1 MPEAM
6 RNRDCRKEPKIST
19 RRDQRAYDHCD
30 RGCHSCTSLK
40 SRTDNQDCDG
50 LSVGDLLP
58 QSQKINNDIVGKGSE
73 IKKINND
80 IVGKG
85 SEIKKIN
92 NDIVGKGS
100 EIKKINNDIVGKGS
114 EIKKI
119 NTDIVGKGSEIK
131 KINNDIVD
139 KGSEIKK
146 INTDIVGKGSEI
158 KKINTDIVG
167 KGSEINDLSRVCFRE
182 LIHHHH
188 HQVPD
193 LEQTLATM
201 PLQTSLSSDNFKK
214 FKPLLC
220 PPVAELQRLSR
231 NVIRCLPLSRLP
243 STLPV
248 KDKNSKP
255 LRLHTCPKNSICLFL
270 IVFNSDL

>member
-1 MPEAM
+1 MHYLLFPCM
-6 RNRDCRKEPKIST
+6 L
-19 RRDQRAYDHCD
+19 
-30 RGCHSCTSLK
+30 HSFCVR
-40 SRTDNQDCDG
+40 SRSGG
-50 LSVGDLLP
+50 LWGHEHL
-58 QSQKINNDIVGKGSE
+58 SE
-73 IKKINND
+73 ILI
-80 IVGKG
+80 
-85 SEIKKIN
+85 SE
-92 NDIVGKGS
+92 VM
-100 EIKKINNDIVGKGS
+100 
-114 EIKKI
+114 
-119 NTDIVGKGSEIK
+119 T
-131 KINNDIVD
+131 
-139 KGSEIKK
+139 
-146 INTDIVGKGSEI
+146 
-158 KKINTDIVG
+158 
-167 KGSEINDLSRVCFRE
+167 RE
-182 LIHHHH
+182 RERFFNHHHHH

>member
-1 MPEAM
+1 MFYSNQVQICCDHDFPADLVGLCFGWTMGSFINAIE
-6 RNRDCRKEPKIST
+6 NEIS
-19 RRDQRAYDHCD
+19 
-30 RGCHSCTSLK
+30 GFS
-40 SRTDNQDCDG
+40 
-50 LSVGDLLP
+50 
-58 QSQKINNDIVGKGSE
+58 
-73 IKKINND
+73 
-80 IVGKG
+80 
-85 SEIKKIN
+85 
-92 NDIVGKGS
+92 
-100 EIKKINNDIVGKGS
+100 
-114 EIKKI
+114 
-119 NTDIVGKGSEIK
+119 
-131 KINNDIVD
+131 
-139 KGSEIKK
+139 
-146 INTDIVGKGSEI
+146 
-158 KKINTDIVG
+158 
-167 KGSEINDLSRVCFRE
+167 
-182 LIHHHH
+182 HH

>member
-1 MPEAM
+1 METEVNKTQSGFRKGRGTRDHIFNL
-6 RNRDCRKEPKIST
+6 RNIIEK
-19 RRDQRAYDHCD
+19 
-30 RGCHSCTSLK
+30 
-40 SRTDNQDCDG
+40 
-50 LSVGDLLP
+50 
-58 QSQKINNDIVGKGSE
+58 
-73 IKKINND
+73 
-80 IVGKG
+80 
-85 SEIKKIN
+85 
-92 NDIVGKGS
+92 
-100 EIKKINNDIVGKGS
+100 
-114 EIKKI
+114 
-119 NTDIVGKGSEIK
+119 
-131 KINNDIVD
+131 
-139 KGSEIKK
+139 
-146 INTDIVGKGSEI
+146 
-158 KKINTDIVG
+158 
-167 KGSEINDLSRVCFRE
+167 FRE
-182 LIHHHH
+182 IDEDLHICYIDYSKAFDCVIHKHLWKTLRDMGIHNHHHHHH

>member
-1 MPEAM
+1 MS
-6 RNRDCRKEPKIST
+6 R
-19 RRDQRAYDHCD
+19 
-30 RGCHSCTSLK
+30 TSLFILFIDK
-40 SRTDNQDCDG
+40 PTVYVWYWSQQFCSKPPNTCNSLLKRIKNKVTI
-50 LSVGDLLP
+50 DLTKRLP
-58 QSQKINNDIVGKGSE
+58 
-73 IKKINND
+73 
-80 IVGKG
+80 
-85 SEIKKIN
+85 
-92 NDIVGKGS
+92 
-100 EIKKINNDIVGKGS
+100 
-114 EIKKI
+114 
-119 NTDIVGKGSEIK
+119 
-131 KINNDIVD
+131 
-139 KGSEIKK
+139 
-146 INTDIVGKGSEI
+146 
-158 KKINTDIVG
+158 
-167 KGSEINDLSRVCFRE
+167 
-182 LIHHHH
+182 HHH

-201 PLQTSLSSDNFKK
+201 PLQTSLSLDNFKK

>member
-1 MPEAM
+1 MLGLNSSSSSPSAPYPLPLL
-6 RNRDCRKEPKIST
+6 KEL
-19 RRDQRAYDHCD
+19 
-30 RGCHSCTSLK
+30 CHMII
-40 SRTDNQDCDG
+40 Q
-50 LSVGDLLP
+50 LLYNV
-58 QSQKINNDIVGKGSE
+58 SQVGKSP
-73 IKKINND
+73 NAVPN
-80 IVGKG
+80 
-85 SEIKKIN
+85 
-92 NDIVGKGS
+92 
-100 EIKKINNDIVGKGS
+100 
-114 EIKKI
+114 
-119 NTDIVGKGSEIK
+119 
-131 KINNDIVD
+131 
-139 KGSEIKK
+139 
-146 INTDIVGKGSEI
+146 
-158 KKINTDIVG
+158 
-167 KGSEINDLSRVCFRE
+167 
-182 LIHHHH
+182 HHH

-243 STLPV
+243 CTLPV